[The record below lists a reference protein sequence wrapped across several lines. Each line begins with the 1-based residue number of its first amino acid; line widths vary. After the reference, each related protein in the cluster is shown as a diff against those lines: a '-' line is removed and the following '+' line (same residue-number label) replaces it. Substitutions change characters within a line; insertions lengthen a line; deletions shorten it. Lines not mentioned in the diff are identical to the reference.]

1 MHIVSK
7 KKNRFAQ
14 KAHWTCCRCLRQ
26 LCLWIDSIEWT
37 KRRLHKDSQP
47 QTAHIGFAARSIAA
61 HPKNYMVDINN
72 TTSTSTASV
81 FNCLLHVCATVE
93 SDEIWMQR
101 QRTKCYRDRRQAAY
115 IIYCH
120 INNGNWLATM
130 NKFHIF
136 FSSVQRKRLIDFD
149 NRRRTALSHTLRPKC
164 EAPFRKG
171 QQKNINLCLYC
182 IYHSMHSSIAFI
194 RHRSRTSLVV
204 SFFRFP
210 RPPASTDLSRRRPTI
225 FFSLVLSLSVFSFV

>member
-1 MHIVSK
+1 MNATATNQMLS
-7 KKNRFAQ
+7 RSPSS
-14 KAHWTCCRCLRQ
+14 
-26 LCLWIDSIEWT
+26 SIYYILSYQQR
-37 KRRLHKDSQP
+37 KLIS
-47 QTAHIGFAARSIAA
+47 
-61 HPKNYMVDINN
+61 Y
-72 TTSTSTASV
+72 
-81 FNCLLHVCATVE
+81 
-93 SDEIWMQR
+93 DEQIS
-101 QRTKCYRDRRQAAY
+101 
-115 IIYCH
+115 H
-120 INNGNWLATM
+120 
-130 NKFHIF
+130 F

-210 RPPASTDLSRRRPTI
+210 RPPASSDLSRRRPTI